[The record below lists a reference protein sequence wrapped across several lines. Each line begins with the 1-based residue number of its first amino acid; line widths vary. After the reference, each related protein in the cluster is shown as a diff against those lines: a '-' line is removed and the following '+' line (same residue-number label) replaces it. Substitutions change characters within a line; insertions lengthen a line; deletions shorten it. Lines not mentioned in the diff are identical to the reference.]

1 MAPSRFG
8 LCDHCAH
15 QQLVTSGRGSQFS
28 LCRLGLRDPDWPKYP
43 PMPVLR
49 CPRYA
54 PREPAAD
61 APPAGQ
67 AVAAT
72 ARRASSS

>member
-1 MAPSRFG
+1 MLGGPMAPSRFG

-28 LCRLGLRDPDWPKYP
+28 LCRLGLKDPDWPKYP

-54 PREPAAD
+54 PGEPGA
-61 APPAGQ
+61 
-67 AVAAT
+67 
-72 ARRASSS
+72 